1 MNEDPISDATVLV
14 TAGGMAQANPVT
26 TTGKTASRPAGIG
39 GIKPYAVRYQT
50 DDHDDDDMVTKSKET
65 RNGEAQ
71 DASCCIIDHT
81 EPYAV
86 RYGEDDD
93 FPTERNTSE
102 SAQTQDAS
110 STNVNIEPYSVRY
123 GEDGDFPT
131 ERNTSE
137 SAQTQDAS
145 STNVNIEPYAVR
157 YGEDDGVPTERN
169 TTESEHKQDVSSANV
184 SIAPY
189 AVRCGEDY
197 GVPTERNTTESEH
210 KQDVSSANGNIEPY
224 AVRCGEED
232 DVPTERNT
240 TESAQTQDAS
250 FANVNIEPYAVRYG
264 EDDVVPAERN
274 TTESASSVRDDR
286 NQAPM
291 PNGPQQD
298 ICEDRYQHNSTANG
312 SLGEATPTLSSSPR
326 TSQAPNGEDEKPEKI
341 VFGGL
346 GTEPGKFQQACRVA
360 VSDDNEIFVPDFYNR
375 RIQVHNMSGVYLR
388 LFPTVVPGKK
398 VKMQPN
404 GVAIDG
410 EGHLWVAGVREEEVH
425 VVQYRRH
432 GQPLSKFDV
441 TGVLVYPE
449 IAVDVDNHKIIVTN
463 KNEILVFQPNGS
475 LHLRFRETQRSLISS
490 VTTDS
495 KGNILVTV
503 IPNSIQVYNRHGV
516 RLFTA
521 GTCRR
526 GQFPCHSRG
535 ICLDTLGRIVV
546 ANGLPGRVDMYTSRG
561 KFVRTLVNIEDPWGI
576 AIGRDGQLLVTSKQE
591 GTVTIFP
598 RQVVYNT
605 GN

>member
-65 RNGEAQ
+65 RNVHKHKMPVVALLTTSNRMLSDMVKMVTFQRRETHPRVHKRKMPALPMSTLNRMLSDMVKMMVFQ
-71 DASCCIIDHT
+71 RRETHPRVHKRKMPALPMSTLNRMLSDMVKMMVFQRRET
-81 EPYAV
+81 QPRV
-86 RYGEDDD
+86 
-93 FPTERNTSE
+93 NTSKM
-102 SAQTQDAS
+102 SALPMSALHRMLLDVGKIMVFQRRETQPR
-110 STNVNIEPYSVRY
+110 V
-123 GEDGDFPT
+123 
-131 ERNTSE
+131 NTSKM
-137 SAQTQDAS
+137 SALPMATLNRMLLDVGKRTTFQQRETQPRVHKHKMPVLPMSTSNRMLLDMGKMMSCQRKETQPRVHRVCVTIEIRHRCQT
-145 STNVNIEPYAVR
+145 
-157 YGEDDGVPTERN
+157 VPNRT
-169 TTESEHKQDVSSANV
+169 
-184 SIAPY
+184 
-189 AVRCGEDY
+189 
-197 GVPTERNTTESEH
+197 
-210 KQDVSSANGNIEPY
+210 
-224 AVRCGEED
+224 
-232 DVPTERNT
+232 
-240 TESAQTQDAS
+240 
-250 FANVNIEPYAVRYG
+250 F
-264 EDDVVPAERN
+264 VV
-274 TTESASSVRDDR
+274 T
-286 NQAPM
+286 
-291 PNGPQQD
+291 
-298 ICEDRYQHNSTANG
+298 TANG
-312 SLGEATPTLSSSPR
+312 YLRETTPTLSPILI
-326 TSQAPNGEDEKPEKI
+326 TSLAPNGEDEKPEKI